1 MKPNQNF
8 LALDLE
14 LNQPSNKI
22 IQVGI
27 TIGNRKQIP
36 VQYFKT
42 NWIVNPN
49 EPLRP
54 DIVELTG
61 ITEERIVNEAKSLA
75 DIAEEIK
82 VYINHYDCFVNPV
95 TWGGGDSLELLQEFA
110 DADIHFPCF
119 GRRWIDVKTIHQY
132 LQIAEYKNPKAS
144 LRSALARWSM
154 KFDGRQHD
162 AGDDAYNTLKLFF
175 FLLDRQDKINYS
187 KNILSN
193 VK

>member
-1 MKPNQNF
+1 MNLDKNF

-36 VQYFKT
+36 VQYFKAS
-42 NWIVNPN
+42 WIVDPR
-49 EPLRP
+49 EHLRP

-61 ITEERIVNEAKSLA
+61 ITEERILAERKSLSY
-75 DIAEEIK
+75 IAEEIQG
-82 VYINHYDCFVNPV
+82 YIRTMDCFVNPV
-95 TWGGGDSLELLQEFA
+95 TWGGGDSIELLKEFE
-110 DADIHFPCF
+110 DLGIHFPCF
-119 GRRWIDVKTIHQY
+119 GRRWVDVKTIHQY
-132 LQIAEYKNPKAS
+132 LQITEGKNPKAS
-144 LRSALARWSM
+144 LRSALARWNL

-175 FLLDRQDKINYS
+175 YLLDRQDKINYA
-187 KNILSN
+187 KNMLSSI
-193 VK
+193 K